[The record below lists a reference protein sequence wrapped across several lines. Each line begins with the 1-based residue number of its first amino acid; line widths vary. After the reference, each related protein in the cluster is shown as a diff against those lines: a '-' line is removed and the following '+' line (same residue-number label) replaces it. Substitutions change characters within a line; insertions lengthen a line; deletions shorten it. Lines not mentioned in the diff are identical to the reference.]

1 MEYRIIRLQWHSK
14 GYGGGKG
21 RVVHPFEN
29 FQMKNYILPDALVVE
44 VGASRHGTPPLP
56 FLHDAQHCPTLKA
69 APKFLRSIFIEG
81 IVHILYWSDGCYM
94 D

>member
-1 MEYRIIRLQWHSK
+1 M
-14 GYGGGKG
+14 
-21 RVVHPFEN
+21 RVE
-29 FQMKNYILPDALVVE
+29 E

-69 APKFLRSIFIEG
+69 APKLLRSIFIEG
-81 IVHILYWSDGCYM
+81 IVHILYWFDGCYM